1 MATYYAKKALEI
13 LREEGIW
20 TLLSKSAAHI
30 TKPINSKSNQLR
42 FNSLKNHLRN
52 RLVYEKP
59 ANPYSVIQIQP
70 SEIERKNTSINTR
83 RGLSQVQNGNWDKK
97 RHGFKNVDEVPHISG
112 LEQRILY
119 NKEWEETDYYEY
131 LNNKYDD
138 EYAQQRM
145 KSYEDLYYNIKSNGY
160 KKNHEGHRISH
171 LARDKYIKYKS
182 NARFYDRLEVLVV
195 IDREGQ
201 ISLRDGRHRFAIARV
216 LKINIPVHVVC
227 RHKKWQELRDR
238 IYTSGLPEEHERLC
252 DHPDL
257 QDVLS

>member
-1 MATYYAKKALEI
+1 MATYYAKRALEI

-20 TLLSKSAAHI
+20 TLLTKSAAFI

-42 FNSLKNHLRN
+42 FNSLKNNLRN

-59 ANPYSVIQIQP
+59 ANPYSTIQIQA

-83 RGLSQVQNGNWDKK
+83 RGLSQVQDGNWDKNK
-97 RHGFKNVDEVPHISG
+97 QQFKNITEVPHISG
-112 LEQRILY
+112 LEQRILD

-131 LNNKYDD
+131 LNNKYDN
-138 EYAQQRM
+138 EYVQQRI
-145 KSYEDLYYNIKSNGY
+145 KSYENLYDSIKSYGY

-171 LARDKYIKYKS
+171 LARSKYIKDKN
-182 NARFYDRLEVLVV
+182 NARFYDRLEVLVI

-216 LKINIPVHVVC
+216 LDINIPVHVVC

-238 IYTSGLPEEHERLC
+238 IYTSGLSEEQEGLC